1 MVGRLI
7 HKPKPGNI
15 KENESGEV
23 VFRGSE
29 GLWMVLV
36 GVTGLIVV
44 LTLWVIIASF
54 ASGETD
60 EIGGPLLVGGAVSVV
75 LLLGA
80 WFARTQRREIV
91 VSADGLIVRTR
102 EGQVKLRL
110 TWAQIARIESRFLPS
125 HPTQPAIMFHCVD
138 GTSHFIDP
146 LQVHDTSTLI
156 WEAQRRKRIADD
168 TAAAA
173 KLQAKRDAATAEQ
186 PAAP

>member
-7 HKPKPGNI
+7 HKPKPGKI

-23 VFRGSE
+23 IFRGSE
-29 GLWMVLV
+29 GLWLVLV
-36 GVTGLIVV
+36 GVTGLIVA
-44 LTLWVIIASF
+44 LTLWVIIASL

-60 EIGGPLLVGGAVSVV
+60 EIGGPLLVGGGVSAV

-91 VSADGLIVRTR
+91 VTTDGLLMRTR
-102 EGQVKLRL
+102 EGQEKLRL
-110 TWAQIARIESRFLPS
+110 TWAQLGRIESRFLPS
-125 HPTQPAIMFHCVD
+125 HPTQPAIVFHCVD

-146 LQVHDTSTLI
+146 LQVHDTSTLL
-156 WEAQRRKRIADD
+156 WEAQRRKKIADD

-173 KLQAKRDAATAEQ
+173 KLQAKRNAAAAEQ